1 VYLIVYIILWLPS
14 YAFLM
19 ATYGA
24 MSQLASIAMIGVTLI
39 IFKKAFFVMYPNGY
53 YWSRRNNNL
62 FIVVFLGQIIA
73 IYLLFLLLERTGQP
87 HFDS

>member
-1 VYLIVYIILWLPS
+1 MYLIVYIILWLPS

-24 MSQLASIAMIGVTLI
+24 MPQLASIVMLGVTLI

-53 YWSRRNNNL
+53 HWSRRNNNL

-73 IYLLFLLLERTGQP
+73 IYLLFLLKSQ
-87 HFDS
+87 S